1 MDASA
6 TKPSSATAQVTE
18 HTKTDGNGNTVSQ
31 TGSGTTSSSS
41 ATAKQSPSTGDIS
54 KDADQSSDSQTTEKG
69 KEFYTIQTASEKVF
83 YLVIDRDGEDEKVY
97 FLTEVSE
104 KDLMNFTL
112 SDSVTLPEVD
122 TVYAEPEKQA
132 EEEKPETTET
142 DEKDKVKD
150 DIQMP
155 EDKSPFGTYLLIVLV
170 AVGAAAGGYY
180 FKVYKPKHEYD
191 DEDEMEED
199 EDESEDSESEKREVD
214 DADEQEESAEP
225 EILRDE
231 DFDDNVLEDE
241 EEEQE

>member
-1 MDASA
+1 MQNQRKSRGR
-6 TKPSSATAQVTE
+6 
-18 HTKTDGNGNTVSQ
+18 KTGN
-31 TGSGTTSSSS
+31 
-41 ATAKQSPSTGDIS
+41 
-54 KDADQSSDSQTTEKG
+54 
-69 KEFYTIQTASEKVF
+69 
-83 YLVIDRDGEDEKVY
+83 DR
-97 FLTEVSE
+97 
-104 KDLMNFTL
+104 
-112 SDSVTLPEVD
+112 
-122 TVYAEPEKQA
+122 AA
-132 EEEKPETTET
+132 
-142 DEKDKVKD
+142 EKDKVED

-155 EDKSPFGTYLLIVLV
+155 EDKSPFGTYLLIALV

-231 DFDDNVLEDE
+231 DFNDDVLEDE

>member
-1 MDASA
+1 MR
-6 TKPSSATAQVTE
+6 
-18 HTKTDGNGNTVSQ
+18 KTWKKLAAMAV
-31 TGSGTTSSSS
+31 
-41 ATAKQSPSTGDIS
+41 
-54 KDADQSSDSQTTEKG
+54 
-69 KEFYTIQTASEKVF
+69 TASM
-83 YLVIDRDGEDEKVY
+83 VICGGAMG
-97 FLTEVSE
+97 VSAA
-104 KDLMNFTL
+104 T
-112 SDSVTLPEVD
+112 
-122 TVYAEPEKQA
+122 
-132 EEEKPETTET
+132 EEEKPETTESA
-142 DEKDKVKD
+142 EKDKVED

-155 EDKSPFGTYLLIVLV
+155 EDKSPFGTYLLIALV

-214 DADEQEESAEP
+214 DADEQEESTEP